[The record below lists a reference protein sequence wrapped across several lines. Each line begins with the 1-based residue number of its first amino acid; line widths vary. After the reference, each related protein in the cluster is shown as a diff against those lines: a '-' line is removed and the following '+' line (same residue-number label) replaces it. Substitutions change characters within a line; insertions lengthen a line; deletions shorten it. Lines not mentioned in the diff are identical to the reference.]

1 MARIKQIKLP
11 NNETVYDVYDAA
23 AAHNLVDGS
32 AEGSLRGINSKTEDE
47 NYKLGKNA
55 VAVGDNTKAS
65 AEGAYAEGKETIA
78 SSEYQHVQGKYNIED
93 ADNTYVHIVGNGDL
107 SDRSNALTIDWN
119 GNVWYS
125 GDVYVGSTS
134 GKYKDEGSKKLITAE
149 DVLSMEL
156 ITVEDIDTICG
167 ASIYAASEVKY

>member
-1 MARIKQIKLP
+1 MARIRQIKLP

-23 AAHNLVDGS
+23 AAHNLVDGG
-32 AEGSLRGINSKTEDE
+32 AEGSLRGVNSKAEDE

-55 VAVGDNTKAS
+55 IAVGDNTKAS
-65 AEGAYAEGKETIA
+65 AEDAHAEGKETIA

-93 ADNTYVHIVGNGDL
+93 ADNKYAHIVGNGDP
-107 SDRSNALTIDWN
+107 SNRSNAHTLDWD
-119 GNVWYS
+119 GSGWFQ

-134 GKYKDEGSKKLITAE
+134 GTHQDEGSKKLITAE
-149 DVLSMEL
+149 DILDMEL
-156 ITVEDIDTICG
+156 ITTEDIDTICG